1 MVQRNISQIFAGR
14 GKKRLWIHKPSSHE
28 TMGGRHRTAGSC
40 CGREPSAEGRGVEK
54 DGVGAPEGFLEEEEE
69 KAGW

>member
-1 MVQRNISQIFAGR
+1 MVHRNVSQIFAGG
-14 GKKRLWIHKPSSHE
+14 GKKRLWTHKPSSHE
-28 TMGGRHRTAGSC
+28 TMGGGRRTAGSC

-54 DGVGAPEGFLEEEEE
+54 DGVGAPEGFLEEED